1 MLSSV
6 RAFLFF
12 NRYLLAIRKH
22 ESKFPSAEFGHGSQV
37 TTRPAIP
44 CHFVAQY
51 LLACSD
57 ILSKFDL
64 LLSA

>member
-12 NRYLLAIRKH
+12 NRYLLAIWQH
-22 ESKFPSAEFGHGSQV
+22 ESKFSSAEFGHGSQV
-37 TTRPAIP
+37 TPRPTIP
-44 CHFVAQY
+44 CHFIAQH

-57 ILSKFDL
+57 ILS
-64 LLSA
+64 